1 MPFEARTGAQAANC
15 TLFRNADLGYAA
27 GAVDPVHASLVER
40 CDTRRHA
47 RSRALSPA
55 GSGGITNRIGLD
67 VERMSDRKA
76 VAGESGARR
85 KGRPRKSHG
94 LAVLEDIGALI
105 GHSHDLQETL
115 ENIVKIVAERMGT
128 EVCSLYLFDP
138 KDERLTL
145 WATTGL
151 ERAAVGK
158 VQMSVDE
165 GLTGMVIEKNE
176 PVMVVDA
183 LAHPRYKYFPETG
196 EERYHSFLGVPIAE
210 KRSALGVLVVQT
222 LRRRRFSPHELR
234 LLRAIAAQV
243 RGIIVQARLVESLE
257 SKEKERQE
265 YRKRMVDAIRRLH
278 AYEKVDDDDTPRA
291 KRRPGQFRL
300 SGAGASPGFGMGR
313 AHLQRAEVSLE
324 SVEDRRADDPD
335 AEHRRLV
342 EAIER
347 SVAEMVRIKEKMHAL
362 APEVD
367 GALFD
372 AQRMMLEDATFI
384 GKIEG
389 RIRDGAAAETALKH
403 VVAEY
408 VEAFLTMT
416 DGYLRER
423 AADVRDIGQHLLRN
437 LLGSDEREARFDRDV
452 VLVAHELALT
462 DLSMMEH
469 DRLKGIVLAS
479 GGVTSHAS
487 ILAKSFEIPTVVGV
501 GHVAEVLHEG
511 DNVIVDGNSG
521 VVYVNPSVDVTREYT
536 RLDKEYRAFNLELEE
551 IRDAPA
557 VTTDGHQLNLYANVG
572 LLGDL
577 HFADLHGAEG
587 VGLYRTEFP
596 FLSYKDFPNEDEQ
609 LTLYRKVIERMGDR
623 PVTIRTLDLGA
634 DKYPSYLTIGREE
647 NPFLGWR
654 SIRISLELP
663 EIFKAQLRAILRA
676 GAFGSVRILFPMISS
691 LEELRRVKEL
701 LEEARQELDESGHP
715 FDRAMP
721 VGIMIEV
728 PAAVWIAPRLIEE
741 VDFFSIG
748 TNDLIQYLLAVD
760 RNNSKVAPLYEPLH
774 PAVLAAIGDIAQAA
788 KDAGKMVGMCGE
800 MASDPL
806 CTLPLIG
813 MGLDDLSM
821 GPFFIPVIKRF
832 IRSVPFSLAEE
843 VARDIREL
851 ATAKD
856 VKGYLFERL
865 KELGVIELMDMYH

>member
-1 MPFEARTGAQAANC
+1 
-15 TLFRNADLGYAA
+15 
-27 GAVDPVHASLVER
+27 
-40 CDTRRHA
+40 
-47 RSRALSPA
+47 
-55 GSGGITNRIGLD
+55 
-67 VERMSDRKA
+67 MSDRKIA
-76 VAGESGARR
+76 GGESGAR
-85 KGRPRKSHG
+85 KPRPRKSHG

-138 KDERLTL
+138 KEEHLTL

-158 VQMSVDE
+158 VQMRIDE

-196 EERYHSFLGVPIAE
+196 EEKYHSFLGVPIAE

-222 LRRRRFSPHELR
+222 LRRRRFAPHELR

-278 AYEKVDDDDTPRA
+278 AYEKTGDKPAAGA

-300 SGAGASPGFGMGR
+300 SGAGASPGFGMGH
-313 AHLQRAEVSLE
+313 AHLLRPTISLDQI
-324 SVEDRRADDPD
+324 EDRRADDAD
-335 AEHRRLV
+335 AEQQRLSG
-342 EAIER
+342 AIAR
-347 SVAEMVRIKEKMHAL
+347 SVTEMTRLKERMQTI

-372 AQRMMLEDATFI
+372 VQRMMLEDAAFV
-384 GKIEG
+384 GKIERG
-389 RIRDGAAAETALKH
+389 IRDGLTAESALKH

-408 VEAFLTMT
+408 VDAFLAMS

-437 LLGSDEREARFDRDV
+437 LLGYEEAEAGFDGDV
-452 VLVAHELALT
+452 VLVAHELTLA

-469 DRLKGIVLAS
+469 DRLKGIVLAT

-511 DNVIVDGNSG
+511 DTVVVDGNSG
-521 VVYVNPSVDVTREYT
+521 VVYVNPSVDVVREYH
-536 RLDKEYRAFNLELEE
+536 RLDKEYRAFNLELEAVRE
-551 IRDAPA
+551 LPA
-557 VTTDGHQLNLYANVG
+557 VTTDGHRVNLYANVG
-572 LLGDL
+572 LFGDL
-577 HFADLHGAEG
+577 HFAHLHGAEG

-596 FLSYKDFPNEDEQ
+596 FLSYKEFPNEEEQ
-609 LTLYRKVIERMGDR
+609 LGLYRKVLERMPGK

-676 GAFGSVRILFPMISS
+676 GAYGSVRMLFPMISS

-701 LEEARQELDESGHP
+701 IAEARHELEETGVPYDP
-715 FDRAMP
+715 AMQI
-721 VGIMIEV
+721 GIMIEV
-728 PAAVWIAPRLIEE
+728 PSAVWLAPRLIEE

-774 PAVLAAIGDIAQAA
+774 PAVLAAIADVAQAA
-788 KDAGKMVGMCGE
+788 KDAGKSVGMCGE

-806 CTLPLIG
+806 CTLLLLG

-832 IRSVPFSLAEE
+832 IRSVSFGMAEE
-843 VARDIREL
+843 VARDIRGL

-856 VKGYLFERL
+856 VKGYLFARL
-865 KELGVIELMDMYH
+865 KELGIIELMDMYH

>member
-1 MPFEARTGAQAANC
+1 
-15 TLFRNADLGYAA
+15 
-27 GAVDPVHASLVER
+27 
-40 CDTRRHA
+40 
-47 RSRALSPA
+47 
-55 GSGGITNRIGLD
+55 
-67 VERMSDRKA
+67 MSDRKIA
-76 VAGESGARR
+76 GGESGPR
-85 KGRPRKSHG
+85 KPRPRKSHG

-105 GHSHDLQETL
+105 SHSHDLQETL
-115 ENIVKIVAERMGT
+115 ENLVKIVAERMGT

-138 KDERLTL
+138 KEEHLTL

-158 VQMSVDE
+158 VQMRIDE

-196 EERYHSFLGVPIAE
+196 EEKYHSFLGVPIAE

-222 LRRRRFSPHELR
+222 LRRRRFAPHELR
-234 LLRAIAAQV
+234 LLRAIASQV
-243 RGIIVQARLVESLE
+243 RGIIVQARLVDSLE

-278 AYEKVDDDDTPRA
+278 AYEKTGDGPSAGA

-300 SGAGASPGFGMGR
+300 SGAGASPGFGTGH
-313 AHLQRAEVSLE
+313 AHILRAEISLDQ
-324 SVEDRRADDPD
+324 VEERRADDPD
-335 AEHRRLV
+335 AERQRLV
-342 EAIER
+342 AAIAR
-347 SVAEMVRIKEKMHAL
+347 SVTEMVRLKERMQAL

-372 AQRMMLEDATFI
+372 VQRMMLEDAAFV
-384 GKIEG
+384 GKIES

-403 VVAEY
+403 IVAEY
-408 VEAFLTMT
+408 VDAFMAMS

-437 LLGSDEREARFDRDV
+437 LLGHEERAAGFDGDV
-452 VLVAHELALT
+452 VLVAHELTLT
-462 DLSMMEH
+462 DLSTMEH
-469 DRLKGIVLAS
+469 DRLKGIVLAT

-511 DNVIVDGNSG
+511 DTVIVDGNSG
-521 VVYVNPSVDVTREYT
+521 VVYVNPPVDVMREYH
-536 RLDKEYRAFNLELEE
+536 RLDKEYRAFNLELES
-551 IRDAPA
+551 IRDVPA
-557 VTTDGHQLNLYANVG
+557 VTTDDHRVNLYANVG
-572 LLGDL
+572 LFGDL

-596 FLSYKDFPNEDEQ
+596 FLSYKEFPNEEEQ
-609 LTLYRKVIERMGDR
+609 LALYRKVLERMKGR

-676 GAFGSVRILFPMISS
+676 GAYGSVRMLFPMISS

-701 LEEARQELDESGHP
+701 VEEARRELEESGQP
-715 FDRAMP
+715 YDATMP
-721 VGIMIEV
+721 IGIMIEV

-774 PAVLAAIGDIAQAA
+774 PAVLAAIADVAQAA
-788 KDAGKMVGMCGE
+788 KDAGKTVGMCGE
-800 MASDPL
+800 MAADPL
-806 CTLPLIG
+806 CTLALLG

-843 VARDIREL
+843 VARDIRGL

-856 VKGYLFERL
+856 VKGYLFGRL
-865 KELGVIELMDMYH
+865 KELGIIELMDMYH